1 MISVISVL
9 VIHFISSIDILWNG
23 VIVLMTIDDSV
34 TKDDVLKL
42 VAINNINTSSL
53 KKSIT
58 CTVLIVEIVVV
69 FFGTNYT
76 RRSSRQDICRF
87 YGIRLKIDRGPRY
100 RKLSKY
106 GPRYRKLSKYGPR
119 YRNIS
124 KHGRRSIDSAVGGY

>member
-9 VIHFISSIDILWNG
+9 VIDFISPIDILWDG
-23 VIVLMTIDDSV
+23 VIVLMTIDDSG

-42 VAINNINTSSL
+42 VAIDNITMSSVR
-53 KKSIT
+53 KSIT

-76 RRSSRQDICRF
+76 RMSSRQDICRF
-87 YGIRLKIDRGPRY
+87 YGIWLEVDRGPRY
-100 RKLSKY
+100 RKNSKY
-106 GPRYRKLSKYGPR
+106 RPR

-124 KHGRRSIDSAVGGY
+124 KHGRRSIDSAVGGYGSTSITR